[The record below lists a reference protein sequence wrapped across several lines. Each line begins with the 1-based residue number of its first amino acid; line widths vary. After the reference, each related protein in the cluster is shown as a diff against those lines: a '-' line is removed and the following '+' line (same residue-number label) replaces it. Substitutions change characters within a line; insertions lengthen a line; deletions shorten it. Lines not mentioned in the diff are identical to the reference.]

1 MRIGTFCLLSGSFRC
16 SEMSLLQFLQYSSK
30 YFSWLVIARHYWSY
44 LSKHAFLEFYLPV
57 FKLEL
62 IYYSGV
68 CTLSCVSR
76 VRLFATPW
84 MSPARCLC
92 PWDSPGKNTGVGC
105 HFLLQGIFPIQG
117 SNPRLLCLLH
127 WQAESLPTEPPWKPH
142 IKVVH
147 AYSSKS
153 NSTQGYIMK
162 SGCFLFQPFPLQS
175 LVLKW

>member
-1 MRIGTFCLLSGSFRC
+1 MP
-16 SEMSLLQFLQYSSK
+16 SLLNSFFFSFFSMLCSVMSNASQPHGVYSLPGSSVHGN
-30 YFSWLVIARHYWSY
+30 FS
-44 LSKHAFLEFYLPV
+44 
-57 FKLEL
+57 
-62 IYYSGV
+62 
-68 CTLSCVSR
+68 
-76 VRLFATPW
+76 
-84 MSPARCLC
+84 
-92 PWDSPGKNTGVGC
+92 GKNTGVGC

-127 WQAESLPTEPPWKPH
+127 WQAESLPTEPPGKPH